1 MKRCSASLT
10 IRETQMKTT
19 VTFHRTMVR
28 MATIKKSTNNK
39 SRKGRGGKGTL
50 PHRWWE
56 NKQVQSLWK
65 IGWRFLEKLKTE
77 LPHDSSPTPGHI
89 YPGKTRIQKDTCT
102 PVSTAAPRQGSN
114 LHVHQPVNGYR
125 WMDKEDVVQIYSGI
139 ILSHKSEWNNAIYS
153 NMSGPRNC
161 DAE

>member
-1 MKRCSASLT
+1 M
-10 IRETQMKTT
+10 
-19 VTFHRTMVR
+19 
-28 MATIKKSTNNK
+28 
-39 SRKGRGGKGTL
+39 
-50 PHRWWE
+50 
-56 NKQVQSLWK
+56 QSLWK

-89 YPGKTRIQKDTCT
+89 YPEKTRVQKDTCT

-161 DAE
+161 DAEWSKSEKDKYHIVSLICGVLKKDTNELIYKT